1 MTSNKPALLIDDDT
15 SVLRGLRRALSAKT
29 EIDVCASGEEAIRAI
44 ESGREF
50 SVFICDY
57 QMPGLNGIDTLEALR
72 ARAPSVPRIL
82 LTGHANAHNLREGV
96 NRAEIFRIIEKPCS
110 LAMLENAIYDAT
122 IEEARLKEKHRAIEK
137 TVLGTILMLRDV
149 LVAFG
154 IKPGEN
160 RSRILALA
168 HQIIGKTNFCA
179 IWVIDAALILSDM
192 DKLKETAMTGSGA
205 EPIKAETT
213 MFGPSILKHIPRMK
227 PVAEALHFKEKNFDG
242 SGFPANLISGDT
254 IPPQSRL
261 LRLLLEFEAQL
272 DTGLNDAEA
281 YKNICNDTKKF
292 DPTLIKVLSDLLN
305 IESDAG
311 KEKSAAV
318 EQSILDEAMLS
329 TASQAPSADQ
339 A

>member
-1 MTSNKPALLIDDDT
+1 MASNKPALLIDDET
-15 SVLRGLRRALSAKT
+15 SVLRGLRRALSARI
-29 EIDVCASGEEAIRAI
+29 EIEVCTSGEDAIRAV
-44 ESGREF
+44 ESGRDY

-72 ARAPSVPRIL
+72 DRAPSVPRIL
-82 LTGHANAHNLREGV
+82 LTGHANAQTLREGV

-110 LAMLENAIYDAT
+110 LAMLENAIYDAS

-137 TVLGTILMLRDV
+137 TVLGSILMLRDV
-149 LVAFG
+149 LAAFD

-192 DKLKETAMTGSGA
+192 DKLKEAAMTGSGA
-205 EPIKAETT
+205 EPTKAETT
-213 MFGPSILKHIPRMK
+213 MFGASILKHIPRMN
-227 PVAEALHFKEKNFDG
+227 PVGEALHFKEKNFDG
-242 SGFPANLISGDT
+242 SGLPANLISGDT

-272 DTGLNDAEA
+272 DMGLSEAEA
-281 YKNICNDTKKF
+281 YENICNDSKKF
-292 DPTLIKVLSDLLN
+292 DPTLIKVLSNLLN

-311 KEKSAAV
+311 KDMSAAD

-329 TASQAPSADQ
+329 NASQVPSADQ